1 MIYLRQLDMKVTM
14 MISLIVMRSNT
25 KSQVT
30 SKERNIE
37 HRTLGLSM
45 CIRLCLCS
53 SSVCFQTCFSSKR
66 GFQFPVP
73 WASLKYIICPNS
85 NRIVLE
91 TFIIPV
97 DPLYHSNKKKT
108 CNTSVK
114 VSKTFVTFP
123 NLGSKPA
130 ICSTEILRKDM
141 DFFPVFSC
149 ITGYVWVESSA
160 TPGSGKIRA
169 LKKTPSIAISD
180 GKERI
185 DVTCFEK
192 KTSDQAKLYLLQDVC
207 CNKKLD
213 LQTSNFQLYL
223 KPWLQAWGV
232 SSMPKI
238 WLLIQK
244 SAKYWD
250 SEETRC

>member
-1 MIYLRQLDMKVTM
+1 MYLLLHCCHCGDIHRAVHALSVTREGEESNLRSDDKLLPTAPHHSNPRAVFWMVNHNPYQYIYIYINHRIYRSTTGIPSAIVMIYLRQLDMKVTM

-25 KSQVT
+25 KSQAT

-53 SSVCFQTCFSSKR
+53 SSVCFPTFFSSKR

-141 DFFPVFSC
+141 DFFRYFH
-149 ITGYVWVESSA
+149 A
-160 TPGSGKIRA
+160 
-169 LKKTPSIAISD
+169 
-180 GKERI
+180 
-185 DVTCFEK
+185 
-192 KTSDQAKLYLLQDVC
+192 
-207 CNKKLD
+207 
-213 LQTSNFQLYL
+213 
-223 KPWLQAWGV
+223 
-232 SSMPKI
+232 
-238 WLLIQK
+238 
-244 SAKYWD
+244 
-250 SEETRC
+250 